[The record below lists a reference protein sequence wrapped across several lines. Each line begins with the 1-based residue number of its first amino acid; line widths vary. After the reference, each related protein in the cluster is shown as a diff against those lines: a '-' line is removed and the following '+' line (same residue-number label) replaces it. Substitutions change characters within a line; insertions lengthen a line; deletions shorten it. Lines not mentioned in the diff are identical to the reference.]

1 MVISVY
7 FISENKFLLPFN
19 SYYSNHIFFR
29 KETHD
34 LIICRLLNY
43 PKSKRE
49 KVAKYQ
55 EDVNK
60 FLTQTPLLLNIY
72 PENESD
78 RKASQDRNGFIM
90 TEQEFDFLEDQKVT
104 RKMRLEIQ

>member
-1 MVISVY
+1 M
-7 FISENKFLLPFN
+7 
-19 SYYSNHIFFR
+19 
-29 KETHD
+29 
-34 LIICRLLNY
+34 
-43 PKSKRE
+43 
-49 KVAKYQ
+49 AKYQ